1 MAISTVKV
9 PQEMEPLFVKA
20 QEYVSKYFA
29 NRVEDPTKGKIFIS
43 GERYILVRAASM
55 SVEFLDFI
63 KSIYPGLEKTEAR
76 KAASNILFDI
86 AHAIGKADAK
96 AFHKATNVTD
106 PIAKLS
112 CGPIHFA
119 YTGWAYVDIFPESKP
134 SPDENYY
141 LIYDHPQSFEAESW
155 IKKNAEL
162 AKAEG
167 KEKIFTDFPVCFM
180 NAGYSSGWCEESF
193 NVTLTAKEIL
203 CQAMGDPYCRFI
215 MAHPAKIDGY
225 IAKYKENN
233 LDLFKRGPK

>member
-1 MAISTVKV
+1 MAIDTVKV
-9 PQEMEPLFVKA
+9 PPEMEPLFIRA

-29 NRVEDPTKGKIFIS
+29 KRVEDPTKGEISIS

-63 KSIYPGLEKTEAR
+63 QSIYPGLEKSESE
-76 KAASNILFDI
+76 KAAASILFDI
-86 AHAIGKADAK
+86 AHAIGKADAA

-112 CGPIHFA
+112 TGPIHFA

-141 LIYDHPQSFEAESW
+141 LIYDHPQSFEADSW

-162 AKAEG
+162 AKAQG
-167 KEKIFTDFPVCFM
+167 KEKIFTNFPVCFM

-193 NVTLTAKEIL
+193 GVPLTAKEIS
-203 CQAMGDPYCRFI
+203 CRAMGDPYCRFI
-215 MAHPAKIDGY
+215 MAHPNKIDNY
-225 IAKYKENN
+225 IASYKEKHPE
-233 LDLFKRGPK
+233 LFKRESK